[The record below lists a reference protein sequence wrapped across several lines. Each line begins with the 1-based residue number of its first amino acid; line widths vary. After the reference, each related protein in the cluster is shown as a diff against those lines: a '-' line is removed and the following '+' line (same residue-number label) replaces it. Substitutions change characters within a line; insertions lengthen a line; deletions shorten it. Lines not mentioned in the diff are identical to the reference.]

1 MKKLIHSVKAS
12 EELPVYSDLYTPEDL
27 LELLSQI
34 TELGESPV
42 GMLPTEDGSVLFTI
56 GDSDYQILSSV
67 NISRRNR
74 RSVR

>member
-1 MKKLIHSVKAS
+1 MKKFIRSVKAS

-42 GMLPTEDGSVLFTI
+42 GMLPVEDGSVLFTI

-74 RSVR
+74 R

>member
-42 GMLPTEDGSVLFTI
+42 GMLPMVPYCLPSE
-56 GDSDYQILSSV
+56 IL
-67 NISRRNR
+67 IIRFFPP
-74 RSVR
+74 

>member
-1 MKKLIHSVKAS
+1 MKKLIHSVQAS

-42 GMLPTEDGSVLFTI
+42 GMLPVEDGSVLFTI

-74 RSVR
+74 R

>member
-1 MKKLIHSVKAS
+1 MKKFIRSVKAS

-27 LELLSQI
+27 LELLLQI
-34 TELGESPV
+34 PELGGSPV
-42 GMLPTEDGSVLFTI
+42 GMLPVEDGSVLFTI

-74 RSVR
+74 R

>member
-1 MKKLIHSVKAS
+1 MKKFIRSVKAS
-12 EELPVYSDLYTPEDL
+12 EELPVYSDLYTLEDL

-34 TELGESPV
+34 PELGGSPV
-42 GMLPTEDGSVLFTI
+42 GMLPEEDGSVLFTI

-74 RSVR
+74 R

>member
-1 MKKLIHSVKAS
+1 MKKLIRSVKAS

-34 TELGESPV
+34 TELGESP
-42 GMLPTEDGSVLFTI
+42 EDGSVLFTI

-74 RSVR
+74 RSGR

>member
-1 MKKLIHSVKAS
+1 MKKFIRSVKAS

-34 TELGESPV
+34 PELGGSPV
-42 GMLPTEDGSVLFTI
+42 EDGSVLFTI

-74 RSVR
+74 R

>member
-1 MKKLIHSVKAS
+1 MKKLIRSVKAS

-42 GMLPTEDGSVLFTI
+42 GMLPAEDGSVLFTI

>member
-1 MKKLIHSVKAS
+1 MKKLIRSVKAS

-27 LELLSQI
+27 LELLLQI

-74 RSVR
+74 RSGR

>member
-1 MKKLIHSVKAS
+1 MKKFIRSVKAS
-12 EELPVYSDLYTPEDL
+12 EELPVYSDLYTTEDL

-34 TELGESPV
+34 PELDGSPV
-42 GMLPTEDGSVLFTI
+42 GMLPVEDGSVLFTI

-74 RSVR
+74 R

>member
-1 MKKLIHSVKAS
+1 MKKLIRSVKAS
-12 EELPVYSDLYTPEDL
+12 EELPVYCDLYTPEDL

-34 TELGESPV
+34 PELGGSPV
-42 GMLPTEDGSVLFTI
+42 GMLPVEDGSVLFTI

-74 RSVR
+74 RSGR